1 MKTKIFCVFMALVC
15 LAFCGCAQKQ
25 TSSSFVMNTVFNQT
39 VYGSK
44 EILRENEQIAA
55 EIENEFSRTKE
66 NTEIYN
72 LNANKEAVLSE
83 NTLYVLKY
91 ALEVS
96 KETDGALDVTL
107 GGVSDLWDI
116 QNGGYVPTNEEI
128 NSLLQ
133 NCGSENIKINGD
145 KVTVL
150 SDCTVDLG
158 AVVKGYALDRLAENI
173 RTNGASG
180 IVDLGG
186 SIAVVGSKSF
196 GDFSVGIKDPF
207 DTSQIA
213 AKIKGSDVFISTSG
227 IYERYFEQNGK
238 RYHHIL
244 DPKTGKPVENG
255 TMSVTVI
262 NESGIAT
269 DAYSTALFVMGA
281 EKGIKFANEKGIDA
295 LFINSDK
302 KVYATKGF
310 SEKYSLE
317 LGEEYEAC
325 F

>member
-1 MKTKIFCVFMALVC
+1 MKTKIFCVLMTFLCIAL
-15 LAFCGCAQKQ
+15 CGCGQKQ
-25 TSSSFVMNTVFNQT
+25 TSSSFVMNTIFNQT
-39 VYGSK
+39 VYGS
-44 EILRENEQIAA
+44 EDILRENEQIAT

-72 LNANKEAVLSE
+72 LNANKEAALSE
-83 NTLYVLKY
+83 NTLYVLNY

-96 KETDGALDVTL
+96 KETDGALDITL
-107 GGVSDLWDI
+107 GAISDLWDI
-116 QNGGYVPTNEEI
+116 QNGGYVPGADEI

-133 NCGSENIKINGD
+133 NCGSENIKIEDD
-145 KVTVL
+145 KVTL
-150 SDCTVDLG
+150 TSDCTIDLG

-173 RTNGASG
+173 RENNAGG
-180 IVDLGG
+180 IIDLGG
-186 SIAVVGSKSF
+186 SIAVVGGKSF

-207 DTSQIA
+207 DTSLIA
-213 AKIKGSDVFISTSG
+213 AKIKVSDTFISTSG
-227 IYERYFEQNGK
+227 VYERYFEQDGK

-244 DPKTGKPVENG
+244 DPQTGKPAENG

-281 EKGIKFANEKGIDA
+281 EKGIEFANKKGIDA
-295 LFINSDK
+295 LYITSDK
-302 KVYATKGF
+302 KVYTTENFA
-310 SEKYSLE
+310 EKYSLE